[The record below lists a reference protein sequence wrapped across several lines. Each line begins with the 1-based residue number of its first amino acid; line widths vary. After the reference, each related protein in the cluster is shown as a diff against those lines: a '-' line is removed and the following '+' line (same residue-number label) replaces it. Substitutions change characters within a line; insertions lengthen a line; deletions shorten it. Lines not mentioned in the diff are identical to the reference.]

1 MTTQFVNKRAIDTE
15 ELFQIINNSEGIY
28 ESTLIKL
35 LQCNRISLEA
45 RLKTLE
51 KNKMISKQKIKK
63 HFFYTNTFDFKNM
76 KPLDRQTNVVQKLVT
91 YGIFTENIHIVT
103 NCDHQKELYLSCYSS
118 GRDTFQTNEHLKLQA
133 NKLVNQ

>member
-1 MTTQFVNKRAIDTE
+1 MEGVNLTTQFVNKRAIDTE

-63 HFFYTNTFDFKNM
+63 
-76 KPLDRQTNVVQKLVT
+76 
-91 YGIFTENIHIVT
+91 IFSIQI
-103 NCDHQKELYLSCYSS
+103 LLI
-118 GRDTFQTNEHLKLQA
+118 LKI
-133 NKLVNQ
+133 

>member
-63 HFFYTNTFDFKNM
+63 HFF
-76 KPLDRQTNVVQKLVT
+76 
-91 YGIFTENIHIVT
+91 
-103 NCDHQKELYLSCYSS
+103 
-118 GRDTFQTNEHLKLQA
+118 
-133 NKLVNQ
+133 

>member
-63 HFFYTNTFDFKNM
+63 HFFYTNT
-76 KPLDRQTNVVQKLVT
+76 
-91 YGIFTENIHIVT
+91 
-103 NCDHQKELYLSCYSS
+103 
-118 GRDTFQTNEHLKLQA
+118 
-133 NKLVNQ
+133 

>member
-51 KNKMISKQKIKK
+51 KNKMISKQKIK
-63 HFFYTNTFDFKNM
+63 
-76 KPLDRQTNVVQKLVT
+76 
-91 YGIFTENIHIVT
+91 
-103 NCDHQKELYLSCYSS
+103 
-118 GRDTFQTNEHLKLQA
+118 
-133 NKLVNQ
+133 